1 MTAFL
6 DWGNIYFLL
15 PLDVF
20 ILTPYLEHE
29 KDHPILAWLEEIFS
43 EENSVSVVRFMKS
56 ARILGCLQMLVCLIV
71 STPEWVILLSIH
83 FQVISFCYDRLNY
96 TNQRKWHPF
105 FTGKKILHLLPPPLI
120 PPLCHPLYLTRT
132 TNRLLWYRNF
142 LGKITIAQKPE
153 LNDWM
158 RMNSESG

>member
-1 MTAFL
+1 MTVFL

-15 PLDVF
+15 LLDVF

-56 ARILGCLQMLVCLIV
+56 AHILGCLQMLVCLIV

-83 FQVISFCYDRLNY
+83 FQVITFCYDRLNY
-96 TNQRKWHPF
+96 TTNGSDIPSSLEKNRIIKCARRTVSPWLMGRKSNHLWSATTYNTSAAFSFFFWHPWVIE
-105 FTGKKILHLLPPPLI
+105 GK
-120 PPLCHPLYLTRT
+120 
-132 TNRLLWYRNF
+132 
-142 LGKITIAQKPE
+142 GA
-153 LNDWM
+153 
-158 RMNSESG
+158 S